1 MTKEIYTGHK
11 LPDKS
16 RWVARATL
24 GGARLEPLEPP
35 RPRPLPDKSLEKVR
49 FSGEVYEL
57 MVRKKKHKNEGVR
70 ECIERLIREAPDVR

>member
-16 RWVARATL
+16 
-24 GGARLEPLEPP
+24 GARLEPLEPP